1 MVIVFYNPVIRYC
14 ATFNVTDLNKKML
27 LPVIWFENLGPA
39 APGAAEVRFHA
50 APLTDQY
57 EGWKKEGKGQ
67 QREEYRVC
75 KGE

>member
-1 MVIVFYNPVIRYC
+1 
-14 ATFNVTDLNKKML
+14 ML

-75 KGE
+75 KGECLLPRTLMGQSPGFRV